1 MHWKVRRE
9 FLGRVEI
16 FGDLGNRELKAIAK
30 SCSESEFE
38 DGEYLCQQ
46 GERGIA
52 AFLVV
57 SGQIEIIEKLADD
70 DTSEREVLVATLGQG
85 AFVGELS
92 IIDGAQRVASV
103 RARGAVKTL
112 VLTQWAMQG
121 LLKSKP
127 SIAAAMLPVIVKRF
141 RQTTQELR
149 EHCAESEHRRQ
160 SAMH

>member
-1 MHWKVRRE
+1 MHWKVRQQ

-16 FGDLGNRELKAIAK
+16 FSELGVRELKAIAK

-38 DGEYLCQQ
+38 DGEYLCRQ

-57 SGQIEIIEKLADD
+57 SGQVDVLEQFENDD
-70 DTSEREVLVATLGQG
+70 DEDDVILATLGQG

-103 RARGAVKTL
+103 RAKGDVKAL

-127 SIAAAMLPVIVKRF
+127 AIAVAMLPIIVKRF
-141 RQTTQELR
+141 RATTHELR
-149 EHCAESEHRRQ
+149 QHCAESEQ
-160 SAMH
+160 SRKSAVH